1 MKISKDKL
9 VFRILGVFLIILITV
24 FCVVPFVLIV
34 TGSMTSQASILRDG
48 YRFVPKEISFEAYK
62 IIFDSPNMLLK
73 AYAVTIGI
81 TVIGALV
88 GLFLTSMASY
98 VLVSKD
104 FKYRNHFSFYFY
116 FTTIFGGGLVPWYI
130 MMVKYLKMK
139 NTYTSLVFPLLM
151 NVIYILIMKNF
162 MKSIPDA
169 IFESAKLDG
178 AGDFTIF
185 INLVLPLSKPA
196 LATIGLFIALNYWN
210 DWYNAMLFIDK
221 QELYPLQ
228 YFLYNILS
236 KLDFINQSASRSGVP
251 VPQMP
256 SEPMKLAMTVVAT
269 GPIVLL
275 YPFIQKYFVKGITI
289 GAVKG

>member
-81 TVIGALV
+81 TVIGALL

-139 NTYTSLVFPLLM
+139 NTYTSLVS
-151 NVIYILIMKNF
+151 VAYEWYIYTPVNF

-169 IFESAKLDG
+169 ILSLQSWMVQVISQFCVSFFLFRNHWQPWVFYRTKL
-178 AGDFTIF
+178 
-185 INLVLPLSKPA
+185 L
-196 LATIGLFIALNYWN
+196 
-210 DWYNAMLFIDK
+210 
-221 QELYPLQ
+221 E
-228 YFLYNILS
+228 
-236 KLDFINQSASRSGVP
+236 
-251 VPQMP
+251 
-256 SEPMKLAMTVVAT
+256 
-269 GPIVLL
+269 
-275 YPFIQKYFVKGITI
+275 
-289 GAVKG
+289 